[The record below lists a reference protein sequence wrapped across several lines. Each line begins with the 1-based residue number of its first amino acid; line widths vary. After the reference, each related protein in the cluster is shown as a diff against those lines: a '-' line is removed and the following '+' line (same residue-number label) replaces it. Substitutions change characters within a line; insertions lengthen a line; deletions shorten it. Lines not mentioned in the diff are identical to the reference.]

1 MSILCKMRFAVIIV
15 IVATMANV
23 SNASAQT
30 QLSADQILDRIV
42 AQERELNELMSGYT
56 PLVETYIQNLE
67 PDRELGTRPKGDRY
81 FLGKLELSKGL
92 ARNAFFNE
100 KGFAQGLKDNVSSL
114 STMKYLPNGF
124 AQMAFVDAQFDRS
137 RYNFEFIRREFL
149 GEVRCM
155 VFDVSPKSKTIV
167 GAFLGR

>member
-1 MSILCKMRFAVIIV
+1 MRTMSILCKMRFAVIIV

-23 SNASAQT
+23 SVSAQT

-42 AQERELNELMSGYT
+42 AQERELNETMAGYT

-92 ARNAFFNE
+92 ARAAFFN
-100 KGFAQGLKDNVSSL
+100 
-114 STMKYLPNGF
+114 
-124 AQMAFVDAQFDRS
+124 
-137 RYNFEFIRREFL
+137 
-149 GEVRCM
+149 
-155 VFDVSPKSKTIV
+155 
-167 GAFLGR
+167 